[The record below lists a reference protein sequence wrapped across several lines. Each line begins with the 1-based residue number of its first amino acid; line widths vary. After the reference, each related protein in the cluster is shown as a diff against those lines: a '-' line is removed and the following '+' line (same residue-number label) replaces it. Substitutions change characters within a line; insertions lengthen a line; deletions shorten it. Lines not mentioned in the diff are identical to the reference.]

1 MAQQQSQLLLGA
13 LEKLGGAGPGVTRDG
28 CPRSLIFLIFH
39 GSPLPFSFASF
50 QNISFFLIFHGSP
63 LPFSFACFQNIS
75 FFLIFHGSPLPFSFA
90 CFQNIS
96 FFLIFHGSP
105 LPFSFACFQNISS
118 AFFGCLC
125 FREAKILKEPVTE
138 SPEQFST
145 QRFTGVPSFW
155 WVVKKTRGVGCFRSA
170 AMTAFSRLPIKF
182 RRCGKYLLFLSVP

>member
-28 CPRSLIFLIFH
+28 CSRS
-39 GSPLPFSFASF
+39 
-50 QNISFFLIFHGSP
+50 LIFHGSP

-75 FFLIFHGSPLPFSFA
+75 L
-90 CFQNIS
+90 
-96 FFLIFHGSP
+96 
-105 LPFSFACFQNISS
+105 
-118 AFFGCLC
+118 AFFGCPC

-155 WVVKKTRGVGCFRSA
+155 WVVKNDSWGWMLSERSHDSPS
-170 AMTAFSRLPIKF
+170 MTASSLLIEF
-182 RRCGKYLLFLSVP
+182 RRCGKYLLFLCVP

>member
-39 GSPLPFSFASF
+39 GSPLPFSFA
-50 QNISFFLIFHGSP
+50 
-63 LPFSFACFQNIS
+63 
-75 FFLIFHGSPLPFSFA
+75 
-90 CFQNIS
+90 
-96 FFLIFHGSP
+96 
-105 LPFSFACFQNISS
+105 CFQNISS
-118 AFFGCLC
+118 AFFGCPC

-155 WVVKKTRGVGCFRSA
+155 WVVKKTRGVGCFRRG